1 MENQNQGN
9 HKSRPGLAARAG
21 AFAKKVLTNPL
32 TYVLLAAILFRIVYF
47 HTLRPYSETA
57 DSPTYK
63 DLGNILTGLRTPIYP
78 LLLAG
83 LNALFGEPLMNM
95 VLVRLQSLGELCA
108 LGALF

>member
-1 MENQNQGN
+1 MERQN
-9 HKSRPGLAARAG
+9 HKNHRGGQGLAARAG
-21 AFAKKVLTNPL
+21 GAAKKVLTNPL
-32 TYVLLAAILFRIVYF
+32 TYVLLAAVLFRVVYF

-83 LNALFGEPLMNM
+83 LKALFGEPLMNM
-95 VLVRLQSLGELCA
+95 VLVLSLIHI
-108 LGALF
+108 